1 MKAALS
7 QALCQVST
15 PATHPDGTPYRSIGM
30 KDLKKLCQRQG
41 LSGRDGEIAA
51 LEAGVVPERYA
62 RNIKVY
68 SLEDQAALL
77 RSCVCVVGMGGLGGT
92 VVEILARLGVG
103 TLLLVDGDTFDES
116 NLNRQFLSQE
126 KGLGKPKVQEAA
138 RRVGAINSSVVVHVQ
153 QAYLNEDNALSILGD
168 SDVTIDCLG
177 GLKDRFVL
185 EGATKKAGCPLVS
198 AAVAGLYGHVT
209 TIFPADPGLQL
220 IYGDAQSLPA
230 VGAESSLG
238 CLPQITT
245 LLAALESSEATKIL
259 LKKSPLLRHR
269 LMVIDL
275 DDMGAEVMDLQKG

>member
-1 MKAALS
+1 MKAALD
-7 QALCQVST
+7 QAMCQVST
-15 PATHPDGTPYRSIGM
+15 PATHPDGTPYQSIGM

-41 LSGRDGEIAA
+41 LSERDGEIAA

-62 RNIKVY
+62 RNVRVY
-68 SLEDQAALL
+68 SLEDQVALL
-77 RSCVCVVGMGGLGGT
+77 RSSVCVVGMGGLGGT

-103 TLLLVDGDTFDES
+103 TLLLVDGDIFDES

-138 RRVGAINSSVVVHVQ
+138 TRVGAVNSSVVVHVH

-168 SDVTIDCLG
+168 ADVAIDCLG
-177 GLKDRFVL
+177 GVEDRFVL

-230 VGAESSLG
+230 EGAESSLG
-238 CLPQITT
+238 CLPHVTT
-245 LLAALESSEATKIL
+245 LFAALECSEVTKIL
-259 LKKSPLLRHR
+259 LKKRPLLRHR

-275 DDMGAEVMDLQKG
+275 DDMGMEVLDLQRA